1 MGLKFVLLVLLDLTA
16 LLFNSEMLWCCY
28 RTKMMSKFLKK
39 SRALCII
46 QGICQLTI
54 LATASVQAVMDC
66 YIDDQRSNSCQILKL
81 VLLSTMFLHVY
92 NLMTILTMYFGRIL
106 PCDTRKQNT
115 SFKLYATLS
124 MGFIE
129 SVVLLCFNIL
139 PPMNYSEV
147 SVKVLFVVTLMLFF
161 ITVSRNGPSDK
172 SDQAEPLITK
182 RRVFIVIGL
191 LLCLFLVYRDESSS
205 LLWDFEESE
214 VAKEVLF
221 IFTPKFIFGIIL
233 PVTFCD
239 LIEFRAKEEITTKT
253 FII

>member
-16 LLFNSEMLWCCY
+16 LLFNSEMLCRCY
-28 RTKMMSKFLKK
+28 RNKMMSKFLKK

-92 NLMTILTMYFGRIL
+92 NLIAILTIYFGRIL

-129 SVVLLCFNIL
+129 SVVLLWFNIL

-161 ITVSRNGPSDK
+161 ITVSRNGSSNK
-172 SDQAEPLITK
+172 MDQAEPLITK

-191 LLCLFLVYRDESSS
+191 LLCLFLVYHDESS
-205 LLWDFEESE
+205 LHWDFEESE

-221 IFTPKFIFGIIL
+221 IFTPKFIFGVIL

>member
-16 LLFNSEMLWCCY
+16 LLFNSEMLCRCY
-28 RTKMMSKFLKK
+28 RNKMMSKFLKK

-92 NLMTILTMYFGRIL
+92 NLMAILTIYFGRIL
-106 PCDTRKQNT
+106 PCDTREQNT

-129 SVVLLCFNIL
+129 SVVLLWFNIL

-161 ITVSRNGPSDK
+161 ITVSRNGSSNK
-172 SDQAEPLITK
+172 MDQAEPLITK

-191 LLCLFLVYRDESSS
+191 LLCLFLVYRDESS
-205 LLWDFEESE
+205 LRWDFEESE

-221 IFTPKFIFGIIL
+221 IFTPKFIFGVIL

>member
-16 LLFNSEMLWCCY
+16 LLFNSEMLCRCY
-28 RTKMMSKFLKK
+28 RNKMMSKFLKK

-92 NLMTILTMYFGRIL
+92 NLIAILTIYFGRIL

-129 SVVLLCFNIL
+129 SVVLLWFNIL

-161 ITVSRNGPSDK
+161 ITVSRNGSSNK
-172 SDQAEPLITK
+172 MDQAEPLITK

-191 LLCLFLVYRDESSS
+191 LLCLFLVYRDESS
-205 LLWDFEESE
+205 LRWDFEESE

-221 IFTPKFIFGIIL
+221 IFTPKFIFGVIL

>member
-16 LLFNSEMLWCCY
+16 LLFNSEMLCRCY
-28 RTKMMSKFLKK
+28 RNKMMSKFLKK

-92 NLMTILTMYFGRIL
+92 NLIAILTIYFGRIL
-106 PCDTRKQNT
+106 PCDTREQNT

-129 SVVLLCFNIL
+129 SVVLLWFNIL

-161 ITVSRNGPSDK
+161 ITVSRNGSSNK
-172 SDQAEPLITK
+172 MDQAEPLITK

-191 LLCLFLVYRDESSS
+191 LLCLFLVYRDESS
-205 LLWDFEESE
+205 LRWDFEESE

-221 IFTPKFIFGIIL
+221 IFTPKFIFGVIL

>member
-16 LLFNSEMLWCCY
+16 LLFNSEMLCRCY
-28 RTKMMSKFLKK
+28 RNKMMSKFLKK

-92 NLMTILTMYFGRIL
+92 NLIAILTIYFGRIL
-106 PCDTRKQNT
+106 PCDTREQNT

-129 SVVLLCFNIL
+129 SVVLLWFNIL

-161 ITVSRNGPSDK
+161 ITVSRNGSSDK
-172 SDQAEPLITK
+172 MDQAEPLITK

-191 LLCLFLVYRDESSS
+191 LLCLFLVYRDESS
-205 LLWDFEESE
+205 LRWDFEESE

-221 IFTPKFIFGIIL
+221 IFTPKFIFGVIL